1 MATLNSQG
9 KRPSPDDE
17 GSDMS
22 DISEGNSFNGRERRT
37 IKRQRTSSSQ
47 SEVEDQP
54 AQFVPGLWSIV
65 ASVKNLFGL
74 GSSET
79 DPTPGPALETLDRF
93 SPDLPPLPAFH
104 PDGRMLQGP
113 TMPAI
118 EATKHRMNRAFE
130 AQNGET
136 DAEIQNQEHSV
147 IDLTGVSDGS
157 PSPDKFKS
165 GGSLSYNAKF
175 SQLKVRPPTPP
186 RPSSKKNF
194 APSGLRVHH
203 AFDNGLRHS
212 VGHRARP
219 RYTAKMIR
227 TTVKTSTRT

>member
-1 MATLNSQG
+1 
-9 KRPSPDDE
+9 
-17 GSDMS
+17 
-22 DISEGNSFNGRERRT
+22 
-37 IKRQRTSSSQ
+37 
-47 SEVEDQP
+47 
-54 AQFVPGLWSIV
+54 
-65 ASVKNLFGL
+65 
-74 GSSET
+74 
-79 DPTPGPALETLDRF
+79 
-93 SPDLPPLPAFH
+93 
-104 PDGRMLQGP
+104 
-113 TMPAI
+113 MPAI

-136 DAEIQNQEHSV
+136 DGEMEKQNQEHSV

-157 PSPDKFKS
+157 PSPDKSKS

-212 VGHRARP
+212 VGHRGRP
-219 RYTAKMIR
+219 RLTAKMIR
-227 TTVKTSTRT
+227 TTVKSESVSAA